1 MQNKRF
7 KKKRSPLKF
16 IIAIIIILIAIITFL
31 KLNKNGKNITIK
43 DTSNYDNNSLIGT
56 FLYEENNTIYEF
68 KEDGTGKMSSGNY
81 NYEYKYKVDG
91 NILEIDFSK
100 DEVHDAKYS
109 FELKDIVYLS
119 FGKLKFVINFFSFN
133 KSMYFCGNI
142 NSFLLNP

>member
-7 KKKRSPLKF
+7 KKKRSPLII

-31 KLNKNGKNITIK
+31 KLNKNGKNTTNNT
-43 DTSNYDNNSLIGT
+43 TSNYDSNSLIGT
-56 FLYEENNTIYEF
+56 FLYEENDTRYEF

-91 NILEIDFSK
+91 NLLEIDFSK

-109 FELKDIVYLS
+109 FELNDGIL
-119 FGKLKFVINFFSFN
+119 KLTSKEGTVSIGEEYILKKEN
-133 KSMYFCGNI
+133 K
-142 NSFLLNP
+142 

>member
-7 KKKRSPLKF
+7 KKKRPPLKF

-31 KLNKNGKNITIK
+31 KLNKNGKNITNK

-109 FELKDIVYLS
+109 YELKDGIL
-119 FGKLKFVINFFSFN
+119 KLTSKEGTISIGEEYILKKEN
-133 KSMYFCGNI
+133 K
-142 NSFLLNP
+142 